1 MSTTVAVSQRTQ
13 ELLGMLKSGE
23 ETYDD
28 VITLLLSIHPNRLG
42 WAELNRRFRSGEFE
56 PVKGMLAESRARRV
70 RGL

>member
-1 MSTTVAVSQRTQ
+1 MGTTVAVSRRTR
-13 ELLGMLKSGE
+13 ELLGLLKSGE

-28 VITLLLSIHPNRLG
+28 VITLLLATHPNRLS

-56 PVKGMLAESRARRV
+56 PVEDMIGESRARRA